1 MTQFLRTSNL
11 NFFSPPLTLDGTK
24 IYIFFFPNQLLLS
37 RLACGQTTQTCM
49 VMLSTFSSFLSIC
62 SVCPQV
68 LSSLFSKYFLNCLS
82 HFHDFYFVPSLPLP
96 LTSTLVFQVN
106 FTASP
111 ACSGGFSGSSLP
123 VRGVLQL
130 LQEELCCVCLFT
142 FRCLNYVQE
151 IR

>member
-11 NFFSPPLTLDGTK
+11 NFFSPPLTQDRTK
-24 IYIFFFPNQLLLS
+24 IYVFFFPNQLLLS
-37 RLACGQTTQTCM
+37 RLACSQTTQTCM
-49 VMLSTFSSFLSIC
+49 VILCTFSSFLSIC

-96 LTSTLVFQVN
+96 LTSTLVFLVN

-111 ACSGGFSGSSLP
+111 ACSGGSSGSLLP
-123 VRGVLQL
+123 VRGVFQL
-130 LQEELCCVCLFT
+130 LQEELCFVCLHSDA
-142 FRCLNYVQE
+142 
-151 IR
+151 